1 MTAVSI
7 SSVSTGTTR
16 RRRGEARRGVARAEC
31 GAAERRGD
39 EFDAVTTRETRA
51 NASVDET
58 KDARALAPN
67 RGVGRERVVATVG
80 TSSTVAA
87 TRAREATSSG
97 RGARAASL
105 GGAAVVVG
113 GAAAVAMN
121 RVMKAKSGGKDPE
134 MRVLDRYAD
143 LIVDAYDIPIVPN
156 FAEGTVYREICKTA
170 YEMALKNMT
179 NNVARSNVL
188 GHPITLSN
196 TLNLTHIP
204 TKSGIKEKEL
214 NAFIDDLVGET
225 NGIPVLLPGPIER
238 VMYTNGVLTGWT
250 VFEDSLN
257 TFKLQMFD
265 REFVFSVSNDD
276 DGKRIR
282 RTTSGRDVLDTMP
295 KLSDDLYVEIARKEL
310 KLPGPT
316 NVFPQLQ
323 RNIAKVAVGTLSE
336 AVTLEAK
343 IKGFT
348 VELALDPYDE
358 SNAHAFATVSFGEE
372 DREETKRAMEDLI
385 EVCVDEYMTTR
396 SMAISS
402 VFLPRAIERQTYIN
416 VLRGLFG
423 DIAKEPVMTSLGFDI
438 SMRLMRPDPSSSA
451 EDDDASTKSLDESS
465 SGRNGENRTRT
476 NLDILSNVGDGL
488 RRGEFRR
495 LASEARSFMGIS
507 LEGDEDIA
515 RKEAQ
520 KETRK
525 AIAEFV
531 DYLLRDPMYN
541 VKAIPDNI
549 ERLLYINC
557 FELIVDVLSTVLSDF
572 ELDMLGRRIRME
584 VQKAPPRSVKSLTRF
599 RPDAN
604 ALNEFTREFE
614 QMPAVR
620 EIMMNVFAFVLA
632 FVAQLLSDFEVTV
645 VGRRLNTA
653 LSRRDDAVLID
664 PVNTPATD
672 ALNETLLK
680 VIESFAQDVFAVS
693 ARAGTNVGGS
703 VETRTRAEIDFDKEA
718 FALFESNASKPD
730 DKFPF
735 PYLNPEQF
743 ATIIDIF
750 IDTIVPGATN
760 WDSHNETVQKIT
772 RAADLNGDGV
782 IQWAEW
788 YYAAK
793 AINDAILKEN
803 SENVAT
809 TVPESRS

>member
-1 MTAVSI
+1 MKKCEKGQKGHKGHQGNRDCLMSHDSSKTPTDACPCRRRESIIGRARPSVRGSEGDLQTRLRVKDVFVDREPVEREGSGDEGRRRARRSDWIGFHWISFISIHPSRAGGDEFDEFRRNRRRAWTMMTVVSM
-7 SSVSTGTTR
+7 SSVPTGTSR
-16 RRRGEARRGVARAEC
+16 RRRGEASRGVARAR
-31 GAAERRGD
+31 AERRSAAARV
-39 EFDAVTTRETRA
+39 DAVATRETRA
-51 NASVDET
+51 NASVDGM
-58 KDARALAPN
+58 KDARALAPT

-80 TSSTVAA
+80 TSSTAAA
-87 TRAREATSSG
+87 TRRGGDEFWG
-97 RGARAASL
+97 GARAASL

-121 RVMKAKSGGKDPE
+121 RVMKTKSGG
-134 MRVLDRYAD
+134 RIRRCGCW
-143 LIVDAYDIPIVPN
+143 IGTRISSSTRTTFSIVPN

-250 VFEDSLN
+250 VFEDSLK

-265 REFVFSVSNDD
+265 REFVFSVSDDD
-276 DGKRIR
+276 DGKRLR

-295 KLSDDLYVEIARKEL
+295 ELSDDLYVEIARKEL

-316 NVFPQLQ
+316 NVFPQLH

-385 EVCVDEYMTTR
+385 EVCVDEYMVTR

-416 VLRGLFG
+416 ILRGLFG

-451 EDDDASTKSLDESS
+451 EGDDASTKSLDESS
-465 SGRNGENRTRT
+465 SGRKGENGTRT

-495 LASEARSFMGIS
+495 LASEAAHSWES
-507 LEGDEDIA
+507 VS
-515 RKEAQ
+515 
-520 KETRK
+520 K
-525 AIAEFV
+525 A
-531 DYLLRDPMYN
+531 
-541 VKAIPDNI
+541 
-549 ERLLYINC
+549 
-557 FELIVDVLSTVLSDF
+557 T
-572 ELDMLGRRIRME
+572 
-584 VQKAPPRSVKSLTRF
+584 
-599 RPDAN
+599 
-604 ALNEFTREFE
+604 
-614 QMPAVR
+614 
-620 EIMMNVFAFVLA
+620 
-632 FVAQLLSDFEVTV
+632 
-645 VGRRLNTA
+645 
-653 LSRRDDAVLID
+653 
-664 PVNTPATD
+664 
-672 ALNETLLK
+672 
-680 VIESFAQDVFAVS
+680 
-693 ARAGTNVGGS
+693 
-703 VETRTRAEIDFDKEA
+703 
-718 FALFESNASKPD
+718 
-730 DKFPF
+730 
-735 PYLNPEQF
+735 
-743 ATIIDIF
+743 
-750 IDTIVPGATN
+750 
-760 WDSHNETVQKIT
+760 KI
-772 RAADLNGDGV
+772 
-782 IQWAEW
+782 
-788 YYAAK
+788 
-793 AINDAILKEN
+793 
-803 SENVAT
+803 
-809 TVPESRS
+809 